1 MYGVLKS
8 DVQYV
13 AIQLSV
19 VFAGSERAKDICMKR
34 QQFLEDWVTY
44 AKYPFLQQAIFFF
57 WARFSTAGRM
67 RLASYSHRRR
77 HGQGNF
83 QVAATAAFLVA
94 RRGVEGS
101 ASGETQQRSRSA
113 QSAAQSSAI
122 SPSLNHQSK
131 TLTNQSIGRTFTDQT
146 ESRNSKIVRFLD
158 VASASYRSFPP

>member
-1 MYGVLKS
+1 MR
-8 DVQYV
+8 V
-13 AIQLSV
+13 A
-19 VFAGSERAKDICMKR
+19 A
-34 QQFLEDWVTY
+34 
-44 AKYPFLQQAIFFF
+44 
-57 WARFSTAGRM
+57 
-67 RLASYSHRRR
+67 YSHRRR
-77 HGQGNF
+77 HGQDNF

-94 RRGVEGS
+94 GRGVEGS